1 MVKSIPQKS
10 KIDELNREI
19 SELREELE
27 EKSMS
32 NVTELTE
39 IKQLKLESEHEL
51 KSLKSEL
58 I

>member
-1 MVKSIPQKS
+1 LVKSIPQKS

-39 IKQLKLESEHEL
+39 IKQLKLESEHGL